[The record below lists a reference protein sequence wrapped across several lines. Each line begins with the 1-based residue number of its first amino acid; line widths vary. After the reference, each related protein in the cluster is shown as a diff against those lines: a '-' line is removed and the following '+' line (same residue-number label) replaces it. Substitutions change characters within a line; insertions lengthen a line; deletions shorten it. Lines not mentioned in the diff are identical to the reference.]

1 MSLAR
6 AIEYHVNV
14 FVEHSMSSSPS
25 TLATLKISRRNLAE
39 AAAMAIGA
47 KSIRQ
52 SPAVT
57 DSKTALV
64 GRLMQRAQGISRA
77 EAMRATG
84 WSRVVLPRAAK
95 HCGLDAQ
102 RQLVQGVVRYF
113 A

>member
-1 MSLAR
+1 MLGVAELTFRTEDPERAASMGLRSKSKMSLAR

-84 WSRVVLPRAAK
+84 WSR
-95 HCGLDAQ
+95 
-102 RQLVQGVVRYF
+102 
-113 A
+113 